1 MIVIKFALLMGIIGV
16 ITEEGHFK
24 ASSLLTVPLFFCFFY
39 ILTLFFGG
47 GSYLSSMVPYLA
59 TPPHPVQLSA
69 DACIHFSPVILT

>member
-24 ASSLLTVPLFFCFFY
+24 ASSLLTVPLCFCFFY
-39 ILTLFFGG
+39 ILTLFLGG

-59 TPPHPVQLSA
+59 IPPTQCNYQLMHVFIFLLS
-69 DACIHFSPVILT
+69 F